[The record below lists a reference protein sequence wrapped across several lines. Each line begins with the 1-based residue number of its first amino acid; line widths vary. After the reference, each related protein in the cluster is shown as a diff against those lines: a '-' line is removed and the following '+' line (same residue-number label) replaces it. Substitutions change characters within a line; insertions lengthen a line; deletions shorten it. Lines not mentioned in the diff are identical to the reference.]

1 MGLAARRRRWSARG
15 LLGIAIAF
23 ASLAGVWTPA
33 DAGALARSRIVGAD
47 GEGMFTVDHAGGDR
61 RLLFRQQAFLVHE
74 APMHSKW
81 SPDGSWIAYANHGEI
96 WVIRPDGTG
105 KRLLSGGT
113 NPVWSADGRIV
124 YTWTGEGFYLDG
136 TPAPP
141 VTPSLVQPNERDTMV
156 SPDGRRVA
164 FAADTGDGRLRT
176 YVRNAD
182 GSGLRSITTGGM
194 DELPADW
201 SPDGR
206 SLLIT
211 ANDRTIALWTV
222 IVDVDGG
229 TRRQVM
235 KNFVPLAFSP
245 DGRKI
250 LAYQGSSGQTHTMNL
265 DGTALTSVPALQG
278 AQDWGPG
285 SVDKDPE
292 PAPPRPTSTTAA
304 PPPLPVVPTTA
315 PRTKTTTAARVP
327 SAPQA
332 TTSTSP
338 PAPPADAASL
348 SALASS
354 TGEVSADAAHAAL
367 ARRAVDVPRPPAR
380 APFIAVA
387 VALLAAV
394 GVASGFTALRVARP
408 QR

>member
-1 MGLAARRRRWSARG
+1 MRRRSARG

-23 ASLAGVWTPA
+23 ASLAPAWPAA
-33 DAGALARSRIVGAD
+33 DAAAALPRSRIVGAG

-61 RLLFRQQAFLVHE
+61 RLLFRQQAFYVDDG
-74 APMHSKW
+74 PMHSEW

-105 KRLLSGGT
+105 KRVLTAGT

-124 YTWTGEGFYLDG
+124 YTWTGEGFYVDG

-141 VTPSLVQPNERDTMV
+141 ATPSPVQPNERDTMV

-182 GSGLRSITTGGM
+182 GSGLRAITTGGM

-206 SLLIT
+206 SLLIN
-211 ANDRTIALWTV
+211 ANDHMIALWTV
-222 IVDVDGG
+222 IVDVDAG

-245 DGRKI
+245 DGRKV
-250 LAYQGSSGQTHTMNL
+250 LAYQSSSGQTHTMNI

-285 SVDKDPE
+285 SVDRDPE
-292 PAPPRPTSTTAA
+292 PPPPPPTSTTAA

-315 PRTKTTTAARVP
+315 PRTKTTTAARAP

-332 TTSTSP
+332 TTSTSQ
-338 PAPPADAASL
+338 PAPAPDAASL

-367 ARRAVDVPRPPAR
+367 ARRAVDASRPVGR
-380 APFIAVA
+380 APFIAVS
-387 VALLAAV
+387 VALLVAV
-394 GVASGFTALRVARP
+394 GVASGLTALLAARP
-408 QR
+408 RR